1 MKLLFSIFFSLI
13 IGIGFAQKEKK
24 EYPIMKFES
33 KTINYGK
40 ITTESSGRR
49 TFKFTNAGNVPLI
62 ISKVKG
68 SCGCVVLDFP
78 KKPIMP
84 SESAE
89 IKIVYNVLKVGR
101 ISRTVTVTAN
111 TKKPIT
117 VLKIK
122 GRVLKNE

>member
-1 MKLLFSIFFSLI
+1 MKLLFSVFFSLI
-13 IGIGFAQKEKK
+13 AGIGFAQNEEK
-24 EYPIMKFES
+24 EYPIIKFES

-49 TFKFTNAGNVPLI
+49 TFKFTNTGKVPLI

-84 SESAE
+84 AESAE

-122 GRVLKNE
+122 GRVLKNK

>member
-1 MKLLFSIFFSLI
+1 MKLLFSIFFSFVV
-13 IGIGFAQKEKK
+13 GIGFAQSKDTN
-24 EYPIMKFES
+24 YPIMKFET

-40 ITTESSGRR
+40 VTTESSGRR
-49 TFKFTNAGNVPLI
+49 SFKFTNVGTAPLI

-84 SESAE
+84 NESAE

-117 VLKIK
+117 ILKIK
-122 GRVLKNE
+122 GRVLKNK